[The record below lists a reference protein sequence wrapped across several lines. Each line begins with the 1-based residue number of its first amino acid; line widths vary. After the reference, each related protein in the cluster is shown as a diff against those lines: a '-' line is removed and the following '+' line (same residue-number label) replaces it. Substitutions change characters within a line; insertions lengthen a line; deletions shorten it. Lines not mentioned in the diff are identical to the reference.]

1 MQEKE
6 KTAEYTGTFI
16 ARLGDLG
23 LGDPNGIPSVYAN
36 AEAAEIQQEVEE
48 MLEQLVDPEDLTALA
63 CIDGRHTEKNA
74 DGSSAALRLRRVG
87 GSASNLGVALNS
99 GASIID
105 TFKPGSSL
113 GNKIHAI
120 DGFVEKTTGFERSA
134 HLGGCGG
141 ANGEIVDQR
150 AINENPAILS
160 ATKTFMEIPQVKLY
174 LDTHYDADLAELVR
188 VNAGQT
194 ADLLEEAGWN
204 GQAYVDGV
212 HDENPK
218 AVEDLV
224 VDHEDHDYHGHR
236 ESTLT
241 IVIGDKTVGVDDAFV
256 WNLKASKQIAEAL
269 AGQRG
274 KDGYTQAIIAEI
286 AKHMAVANRLPS
298 DKTPIL
304 LLSAA

>member
-1 MQEKE
+1 MQEQE
-6 KTAEYTGTFI
+6 KTAEYVGTFV

-23 LGDPNGIPSVYAN
+23 LGNPNGIPSVYAN
-36 AEAAEIQQEVEE
+36 ASEADINVEVEE
-48 MLEQLVDPEDLTALA
+48 MLEQLVEPQDLTALA

-74 DGSSAALRLRRVG
+74 DGSEAALRLRRVG
-87 GSASNLGVALNS
+87 GSASNLAVALNS
-99 GASIID
+99 GASDMIPPQSTLGRKVHVID
-105 TFKPGSSL
+105 EF
-113 GNKIHAI
+113 IERA
-120 DGFVEKTTGFERSA
+120 TGFERSA

-141 ANGEIVDQR
+141 ANGEITDQK
-150 AINENPAILS
+150 AISENPAILA
-160 ATKTFMEIPQVKLY
+160 ATKAFMEIPQVKSY
-174 LDTHYDADLAELVR
+174 LGTQFDKDLAELVR

-194 ADLLEEAGWN
+194 AELLEEAGWD

-212 HDENPK
+212 HSENPK

-224 VDHEDHDYHGHR
+224 VDHDDHDYHGHR

-241 IVIGDKTVGVDDAFV
+241 IVIGDKTVGIDDAFV

-269 AGQRG
+269 AGARG
-274 KDGYTQAIIAEI
+274 KQGYTQAIIAEI

-304 LLSAA
+304 LLSAV